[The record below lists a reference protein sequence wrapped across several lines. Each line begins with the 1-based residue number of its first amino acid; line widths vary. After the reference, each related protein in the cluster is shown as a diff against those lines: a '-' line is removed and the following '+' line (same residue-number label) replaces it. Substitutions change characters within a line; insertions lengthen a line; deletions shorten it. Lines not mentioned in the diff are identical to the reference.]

1 MITSTEEIKKAILSL
16 PDSEY
21 VDLRDW
27 ILKRDWEIWEKKI
40 QNDAKAGK
48 LDFLI
53 EEAREE
59 KAKGNLNPFQR
70 TCGSCLTRILSY

>member
-1 MITSTEEIKKAILSL
+1 MIPSTEEIKKAILSL
-16 PDSEY
+16 PDAEY

-27 ILKRDWEIWEKKI
+27 LLKRDWELWDQKI
-40 QNDAKAGK
+40 ENDAKAGK

-59 KAKGNLNPFQR
+59 KAKGDLKA
-70 TCGSCLTRILSY
+70 L